1 MTIRVLLTNDDG
13 IQAEGLQAIRRALV
27 RLPGVDLRV
36 VAPDGNRSATAR
48 AITVRRPLAVAEVPF
63 DDGTVGLATDG
74 MPTDCVRLATHG
86 VIEDW
91 RPDLVVSG
99 INHGANLGEDVTYS
113 GTVAAALEAVIHDI
127 PGIALSMA
135 SPHGEWSLRR
145 EHTWDFSAAAEV
157 GARVVAELQRGL
169 LPGSGETPPAGAVP
183 VPERTILNVNVP
195 LGAPE
200 AVEITRLGRRRYRD
214 ELQPVETLPD
224 GRRSYWLY
232 GTDHGFEPVPGSD
245 LAAVAAGRVSIT
257 PLHLDLT
264 HETAIAPLEGHG
276 FEGLLDRLG
285 ELVEE

>member
-1 MTIRVLLTNDDG
+1 
-13 IQAEGLQAIRRALV
+13 V
-27 RLPGVDLRV
+27 RLPGIDLRV

-48 AITVRRPLAVAEVPF
+48 AITVRRPLVVQDVPF

-74 MPTDCVRLATHG
+74 MPTDCVRLAAHG
-86 VIEDW
+86 VIDGW
-91 RPDLVVSG
+91 HPDLVVSG

-113 GTVAAALEAVIHDI
+113 GTVAAALEAVIHDL
-127 PGIALSMA
+127 PGVALSMA

-157 GARVVAELQRGL
+157 GARIVAELDRGL
-169 LPGSGETPPAGAVP
+169 LPGTAAEAAAGVP
-183 VPERTILNVNVP
+183 LPERTILNVNVP
-195 LGAPE
+195 LGALH
-200 AVEITRLGRRRYRD
+200 AVEVTRLGRRRYSD
-214 ELQPVETLPD
+214 ELKPVETLPD

-232 GTDHGFEPVPGSD
+232 GMEHGFEPLPGTD

-285 ELVEE
+285 ELVED

>member
-1 MTIRVLLTNDDG
+1 MTTRVLLTNDDG
-13 IQAEGLQAIRRALV
+13 IHAEGLQALRRALV
-27 RLPGVDLRV
+27 RLPGIDLRV

-48 AITVRRPLAVAEVPF
+48 AITVRRPLVVQDVPF
-63 DDGTVGLATDG
+63 DDGTVGIATDG
-74 MPTDCVRLATHG
+74 MPTDCVRLAAHG
-86 VIEDW
+86 VIDGW
-91 RPDLVVSG
+91 HPDLVVSG

-113 GTVAAALEAVIHDI
+113 GTVAAALEAVIHDL
-127 PGIALSMA
+127 PGVALSMA

-157 GARVVAELQRGL
+157 GARIVAELDRGL
-169 LPGSGETPPAGAVP
+169 LPGTAAEAAAGVP
-183 VPERTILNVNVP
+183 LPERTILNVNVP
-195 LGAPE
+195 LGALH
-200 AVEITRLGRRRYRD
+200 AVEVTRLGRRRYSD
-214 ELQPVETLPD
+214 ELKPVETLPD

-232 GTDHGFEPVPGSD
+232 GMEHGFEPLPGTD

-285 ELVEE
+285 ELVED